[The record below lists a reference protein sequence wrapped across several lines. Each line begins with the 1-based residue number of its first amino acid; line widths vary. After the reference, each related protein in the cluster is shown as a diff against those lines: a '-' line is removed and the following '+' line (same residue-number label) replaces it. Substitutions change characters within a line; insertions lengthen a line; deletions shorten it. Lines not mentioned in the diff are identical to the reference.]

1 MDYAIP
7 GNDDSI
13 KSINAILSHVSALL
27 LDLNSEK
34 EEISKKQDETVKEA
48 K

>member
-1 MDYAIP
+1 
-7 GNDDSI
+7 
-13 KSINAILSHVSALL
+13 VSSLL

-48 K
+48 KWAQQKQLNS